1 MIRKSNLSRL
11 FAAIA
16 VAAAFA
22 ASPPA
27 AAQDFPS
34 RPVTIIVPYPA
45 GGQSDSLV
53 RIVADRMRVSLGQPV
68 VIDNVSGAT
77 GRIGTQRLARA
88 APDGYTIGQGGAPT
102 HVVSPAINTL
112 SYDVIKDFEPVA
124 LLGYTAYVI
133 LARKTMPANNLQ
145 ELIAWLKANPDK
157 ASQGTTGIGSGT
169 HLMGVFFQKHTGTRY
184 AFVPYRGS
192 AITDLIAGNIDLMI
206 DPTSS
211 ALPLVRGGNA
221 KAYAV
226 TDKTRLAVAPEIP
239 TVDEAGLPGFHFT
252 NWFSLYAPRGTP
264 HDAIAKLNVAVV
276 ESLADETVRQ
286 RLANLGLEIYP
297 REQLTPEALRAFN
310 QAEIERWW
318 PIIRAAGIKG
328 Q

>member
-1 MIRKSNLSRL
+1 LIPTHV
-11 FAAIA
+11 IA
-16 VAAAFA
+16 VAWIAVLAATL
-22 ASPPA
+22 ASIVPA
-27 AAQDFPS
+27 AAQTFPS

-45 GGQSDSLV
+45 GGQSDTLV
-53 RIVADRMRVSLGQPV
+53 RIVAERMRVSLGQPV

-77 GRIGTQRLARA
+77 GRIGTLRLARA

-112 SYDVIKDFEPVA
+112 NYDVIKDFEPVA

-133 LARKTMPANNLQ
+133 LARKAMPADNLQ
-145 ELIAWLKANPDK
+145 QLIAWLKANPDK

-169 HLMGVFFQKHTGTRY
+169 HLMGVFFQKRTGTRF

-192 AITDLIAGNIDLMI
+192 ATTDLIAGNIDLMI

-221 KAYAV
+221 RAYAV
-226 TDKTRLAVAPEIP
+226 TDKARLAVAPDIP
-239 TVDEAGLPGFHFT
+239 TVDEAGLPGFHFS
-252 NWFSLYAPRGTP
+252 NWFSLYAPKGTP
-264 HDAIAKLNVAVV
+264 RDIIATLNAAVV
-276 ESLADETVRQ
+276 VSLADATVRA

-297 REQLTPEALRAFN
+297 REQLTPEALSAF
-310 QAEIERWW
+310 QRAEIDRWW
-318 PIIRAAGIKG
+318 PIIRAAGIKEP
-328 Q
+328 